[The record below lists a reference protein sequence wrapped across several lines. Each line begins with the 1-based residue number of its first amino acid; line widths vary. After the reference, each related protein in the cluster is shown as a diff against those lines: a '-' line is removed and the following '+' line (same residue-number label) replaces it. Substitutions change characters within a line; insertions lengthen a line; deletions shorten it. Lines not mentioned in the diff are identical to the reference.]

1 VIFPDRKF
9 VAELTHDIPSIFKVT
24 SGDGDI
30 CVSGD
35 GSDFRMDVVNIG
47 RVIVKEQNSIVGPF
61 SVVQTDFDWNFS
73 VELITVATLRERSPN
88 LQNVSL

>member
-1 VIFPDRKF
+1 MTYPVSSKLLP
-9 VAELTHDIPSIFKVT
+9 VMVT
-24 SGDGDI
+24 F

-35 GSDFRMDVVNIG
+35 GSDFGMDVVDIR
-47 RVIVKEQNSIVGPF
+47 RVIVKEQNSIVSPF

-73 VELITVATLRERSPN
+73 GFKTGRRSAFDFSRLITVATLRERSPN

>member
-1 VIFPDRKF
+1 MIFPDRKF

-47 RVIVKEQNSIVGPF
+47 RVIVKEQNSIVSPF

-73 VELITVATLRERSPN
+73 GFKTGRRSAFDFSRTDN
-88 LQNVSL
+88 SRNT